1 MGDAARNEADEY
13 AKKLRVSSPLLVTTV
28 KPEGT
33 LSQVAGGVSSGLH
46 HSHSPFYIRRIRINS
61 TDPLAKVAKDLGW
74 NVNPEVGTAGETF
87 EEKMQNARTL
97 VIDFPVESGAEE
109 LKMT

>member
-1 MGDAARNEADEY
+1 MARRYDAIKIHARIRKRIIKINGGLLLENEADKY
-13 AKKLRVSSPLLVTTV
+13 AKQLRTSSPLLVTTV

-61 TDPLAKVAKDLGW
+61 VDPLAKVALDLGW
-74 NVNPEVGTAGETF
+74 NVNPEVGTT
-87 EEKMQNARTL
+87 R
-97 VIDFPVESGAEE
+97 
-109 LKMT
+109 